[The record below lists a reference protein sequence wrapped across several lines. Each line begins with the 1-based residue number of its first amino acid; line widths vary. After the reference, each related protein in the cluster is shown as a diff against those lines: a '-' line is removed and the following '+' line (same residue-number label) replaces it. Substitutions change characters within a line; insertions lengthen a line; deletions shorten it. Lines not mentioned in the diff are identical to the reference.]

1 MLQWKGPC
9 RGVAMLNG
17 SNYDVQELVAPF
29 SIITRHVSRLRFFR
43 ENDLGVSQDLTDYVA
58 YANGGH
64 LVSRFLDCRI
74 NPDNHQLEVL
84 VQWIGLDDTENSWEP
99 ASVLLEDV
107 PTWEWVSTEFKATG
121 MLSFIL
127 AETISRGK

>member
-1 MLQWKGPC
+1 M
-9 RGVAMLNG
+9 NG

-99 ASVLLEDV
+99 ASVLMEDV
-107 PTWEWVSTEFKATG
+107 PTLLRK
-121 MLSFIL
+121 
-127 AETISRGK
+127 